1 MGKKS
6 RSKSGPSKSTSLVL
20 AADPAPSEKK
30 RTKKNNRVPPVQ
42 EKDAEEE
49 FLEKLIFGDAEGF
62 EAGLN
67 ELDGGGYSDDSDGE
81 EGGGGGGGIALAGDG
96 DVDAG
101 GADLQALQ
109 DDELFFVDEGPS
121 GTDVIPARVSG
132 GEEGEVEEEDDDLPA
147 WQDSDDEMLT
157 ISLANRG
164 LLRKLRDTESEDLIS
179 GKEYSARLRRQFE
192 RIYPVPEW
200 AAASGGSDRRRRKR
214 VGLDGSSSDEEMGG
228 MEEGGDEEAVR
239 SAPSLEEIL
248 RSTTTN
254 WTRKVPGRLRPEK
267 LTIVRLADGN
277 RIGGSLVYIHTPPPN
292 SPSSNQLTSIYN
304 QSMIST
310 LHFHPH
316 HPLLLS
322 SGPDSTLRLHHI
334 NGTTNPPAT
343 SLHLRNTPISTAH
356 FHPSGTSII
365 ASGRRKYFHIW
376 NLSTGTIQKV
386 TRIYGHAEVQ
396 RSMETFR
403 ISPDGKFMALV
414 ASRGFV
420 NVLNATT
427 YQWVCAAKIEGRVA
441 DISWWGDS
449 HGLTIGNKAGGVWE
463 FDVLEEKVVARW
475 QDEGGHATTVIK
487 NGGNRWI
494 AIGSQSGIV
503 NIYDRTRSFGST
515 SSTSKTSNNVL
526 TNGTKENP
534 KPVRVLEQLVTAVT
548 VIEFSPDCQVL
559 AIASKG
565 KKDAL
570 RMGNV
575 LPSPPV
581 YILYG

>member
-6 RSKSGPSKSTSLVL
+6 RPKAGPSKSTSLVL
-20 AADPAPSEKK
+20 AEPTPSEK
-30 RTKKNNRVPPVQ
+30 TYNRVPIQ

-62 EAGLN
+62 EDGLN
-67 ELDGGGYSDDSDGE
+67 EVGGGSPDDNDE
-81 EGGGGGGGIALAGDG
+81 GGIALVGDG
-96 DVDAG
+96 DEDA

-109 DDELFFVDEGPS
+109 DDELFFIDEGPS
-121 GTDVIPARVSG
+121 GAAAIAAGDIQGAGHGSLG
-132 GEEGEVEEEDDDLPA
+132 EGEGEEQDPPA

-157 ISLANRG
+157 VSLANRG
-164 LLRKLRDTESEDLIS
+164 LLRKLRDTETEDLIS

-200 AAASGGSDRRRRKR
+200 AISDPDRKR
-214 VGLDGSSSDEEMGG
+214 VGLDGAGVGSSDEDMGG
-228 MEEGGDEEAVR
+228 VGAEEEGGDQEAVR

-248 RSTTTN
+248 RSTTN

-267 LTIVRLADGN
+267 LTVVRLADGN
-277 RIGGSLVYIHTPPPN
+277 RIGGSL
-292 SPSSNQLTSIYN
+292 
-304 QSMIST
+304 SMIST

-365 ASGRRKYFHIW
+365 AAGRRKYFHIW

-403 ISPDGKFMALV
+403 ISPDGKFMALA

-441 DISWWGDS
+441 DVSWWGDS
-449 HGLTIGNKAGGVWE
+449 RGLTIGNKSGGVWE
-463 FDVLEEKVVARW
+463 FDVLSEKVVARW
-475 QDEGGHATTVIK
+475 KDEGGHATTVLK
-487 NGGNRWI
+487 NGGAQWV

-503 NIYDRTRSFGST
+503 NIYDRARSFGGGG
-515 SSTSKTSNNVL
+515 NALVG
-526 TNGTKENP
+526 GTKENP
-534 KPVRVLEQLVTAVT
+534 KPVRVLEQLVTAIS

-559 AIASKG
+559 AMASKG
-565 KKDAL
+565 KRDAL
-570 RMGNV
+570 RMV
-575 LPSPPV
+575 HLPSCAV
-581 YILYG
+581 YQNWPTSGTPLGRVTAISWAGKETGIVAIGNEAGKVRLFEIQS

>member
-6 RSKSGPSKSTSLVL
+6 RSKARPSKSTSLVL
-20 AADPAPSEKK
+20 AEPAPSE
-30 RTKKNNRVPPVQ
+30 RTNNRVPVQ

-62 EAGLN
+62 EDGLN
-67 ELDGGGYSDDSDGE
+67 EVEGGNSDDSD
-81 EGGGGGGGIALAGDG
+81 EGGIELVGDG
-96 DVDAG
+96 DGDEDA

-109 DDELFFVDEGPS
+109 DDELFFVDEEPS
-121 GTDVIPARVSG
+121 STAIIPARDIQDASHG
-132 GEEGEVEEEDDDLPA
+132 SSGEEGEEDLPA

-164 LLRKLRDTESEDLIS
+164 LLRKLRDTETEDLIS

-192 RIYPVPEW
+192 RIYPVPDW
-200 AAASGGSDRRRRKR
+200 AVSDSVRKKAR
-214 VGLDGSSSDEEMGG
+214 LHGVGAGSSDEEMDGVG
-228 MEEGGDEEAVR
+228 VEEEDGEQEALR

-248 RSTTTN
+248 RSTTN
-254 WTRKVPGRLRPEK
+254 WTRTVPGRLRPGK

-277 RIGGSLVYIHTPPPN
+277 SNGGSL
-292 SPSSNQLTSIYN
+292 
-304 QSMIST
+304 SMIST

-343 SLHLRNTPISTAH
+343 SLHLRNTPISAAH

-365 ASGRRKYFHIW
+365 AAGRRKYFHIW
-376 NLSTGTIQKV
+376 NISTGTIQKV

-403 ISPDGKFMALV
+403 ISPDGKFMALA

-420 NVLNATT
+420 NILNATT
-427 YQWVCAAKIEGRVA
+427 YQWVCAAKVEGRVA

-463 FDVLEEKVVARW
+463 FDVLSEKVVARW
-475 QDEGGHATTVIK
+475 KDEGGHATTVLK
-487 NGGNRWI
+487 NGGTRWI

-503 NIYDRTRSFGST
+503 NVYDRTRSFGGSGH
-515 SSTSKTSNNVL
+515 VL
-526 TNGTKENP
+526 VGGTKENP
-534 KPVRVLEQLVTAVT
+534 KPVRVLEQLVTAIS
-548 VIEFSPDCQVL
+548 VIEFSPDLQVL
-559 AIASKG
+559 AVASKG

-570 RMGNV
+570 RMV
-575 LPSPPV
+575 HLPSCAV
-581 YILYG
+581 YQNWPTSGTPLGRVTAISWAGKGTGIVAIGNEAGKVRLFEIQA

>member
-20 AADPAPSEKK
+20 ADPAPTEK
-30 RTKKNNRVPPVQ
+30 RTKKNKVPVQ

-67 ELDGGGYSDDSDGE
+67 ELDGGYSDDDDSDGE
-81 EGGGGGGGIALAGDG
+81 GGGGGGIALAGDG
-96 DVDAG
+96 DVDA

-121 GTDVIPARVSG
+121 GTDVITTKGRGPSKE
-132 GEEGEVEEEDDDLPA
+132 GEEGEEEEEEEEDLPA

-164 LLRKLRDTESEDLIS
+164 LLRKLRETESEDLIS

-200 AAASGGSDRRRRKR
+200 AAGGSDRRKR
-214 VGLDGSSSDEEMGG
+214 GSSSSDEEMGG
-228 MEEGGDEEAVR
+228 VEEEGEDKEAVG
-239 SAPSLEEIL
+239 SAPSLGEIL
-248 RSTTTN
+248 RSITTN

-267 LTIVRLADGN
+267 LTIVRLTDGN
-277 RIGGSLVYIHTPPPN
+277 RIGGSLVYIHTPPIPF
-292 SPSSNQLTSIYN
+292 SFIKQLTNY

-365 ASGRRKYFHIW
+365 AAGRRKYFHIW

-441 DISWWGDS
+441 DVSWWGDS
-449 HGLTIGNKAGGVWE
+449 HGLTIGNKVGGVWE

-475 QDEGGHATTVIK
+475 QDEGGHATTVVK
-487 NGGNRWI
+487 NGGSRWI

-515 SSTSKTSNNVL
+515 GNNRSNNVL
-526 TNGTKENP
+526 TGGTKENP
-534 KPVRVLEQLVTAVT
+534 KPVRVLEQLVTAVS

-575 LPSPPV
+575 YLPPPPLF
-581 YILYG
+581 YIYIIQLAN

>member
-6 RSKSGPSKSTSLVL
+6 RSKPGPSKSTSLVL
-20 AADPAPSEKK
+20 ADPAPSEKK
-30 RTKKNNRVPPVQ
+30 TKNKVPAQ

-67 ELDGGGYSDDSDGE
+67 ELDGGYSDDSDRE
-81 EGGGGGGGIALAGDG
+81 EGGGIALAGDG
-96 DVDAG
+96 DGDVDAG
-101 GADLQALQ
+101 EDLQALR

-121 GTDVIPARVSG
+121 GMDVILTKGPEEG
-132 GEEGEVEEEDDDLPA
+132 GEEEEEEDDLPA

-200 AAASGGSDRRRRKR
+200 AAAAGGSDRRKR
-214 VGLDGSSSDEEMGG
+214 GGSSSDEEMGG
-228 MEEGGDEEAVR
+228 VEEEGGDEEAVR

-277 RIGGSLVYIHTPPPN
+277 RIGGSL
-292 SPSSNQLTSIYN
+292 
-304 QSMIST
+304 SMIST

-365 ASGRRKYFHIW
+365 AAGRRKYFHIW

-396 RSMETFR
+396 KSMETFR

-463 FDVLEEKVVARW
+463 FDVLSEKVVARW
-475 QDEGGHATTVIK
+475 QDEGGHATTVVK

-503 NIYDRTRSFGST
+503 NIYDRTRSFGTTT
-515 SSTSKTSNNVL
+515 SNTSNNVL
-526 TNGTKENP
+526 AGGTKEKP
-534 KPVRVLEQLVTAVT
+534 KPVRVLEQLVTAVG

-570 RMGNV
+570 RMV
-575 LPSPPV
+575 HLPSCTV
-581 YILYG
+581 YQNWPTSGTPLGRVTAISWAGKETGIVAIGNEAGKVRLFEIQA

>member
-1 MGKKS
+1 MGIESVVVWYIYTPPS
-6 RSKSGPSKSTSLVL
+6 R
-20 AADPAPSEKK
+20 
-30 RTKKNNRVPPVQ
+30 
-42 EKDAEEE
+42 
-49 FLEKLIFGDAEGF
+49 
-62 EAGLN
+62 
-67 ELDGGGYSDDSDGE
+67 
-81 EGGGGGGGIALAGDG
+81 
-96 DVDAG
+96 
-101 GADLQALQ
+101 LQ
-109 DDELFFVDEGPS
+109 S
-121 GTDVIPARVSG
+121 I
-132 GEEGEVEEEDDDLPA
+132 
-147 WQDSDDEMLT
+147 
-157 ISLANRG
+157 N
-164 LLRKLRDTESEDLIS
+164 K
-179 GKEYSARLRRQFE
+179 
-192 RIYPVPEW
+192 
-200 AAASGGSDRRRRKR
+200 
-214 VGLDGSSSDEEMGG
+214 
-228 MEEGGDEEAVR
+228 
-239 SAPSLEEIL
+239 
-248 RSTTTN
+248 
-254 WTRKVPGRLRPEK
+254 
-267 LTIVRLADGN
+267 
-277 RIGGSLVYIHTPPPN
+277 YIH
-292 SPSSNQLTSIYN
+292 

-441 DISWWGDS
+441 DVSWWGDS

-475 QDEGGHATTVIK
+475 QDEGGHATTVVK

-503 NIYDRTRSFGST
+503 NIYDRNRSFGST
-515 SSTSKTSNNVL
+515 GSNTSNNVL
-526 TNGTKENP
+526 TGGTKENP
-534 KPVRVLEQLVTAVT
+534 KPVRVLEQLVTAVS

-559 AIASKG
+559 AIASRG

-575 LPSPPV
+575 LPSPPPRSFT
-581 YILYG
+581 YIYIIWLAN

>member
-81 EGGGGGGGIALAGDG
+81 EGGGGGGGGIALAGDG

-200 AAASGGSDRRRRKR
+200 AAAGGGSDRRRRKR

-228 MEEGGDEEAVR
+228 VEEGGDEEAVR

-277 RIGGSLVYIHTPPPN
+277 RIGGSLVYTYTPFPSRHQSINKYIQLVNDINPPLPPPPPPPPLLRTRLN
-292 SPSSNQLTSIYN
+292 PPPSPHKRHHKPPRHIPPPPQHPHLNRSLPPLRHKHNRLRPAKILPHLEPLHRHHPESNQNIR
-304 QSMIST
+304 
-310 LHFHPH
+310 P
-316 HPLLLS
+316 
-322 SGPDSTLRLHHI
+322 
-334 NGTTNPPAT
+334 
-343 SLHLRNTPISTAH
+343 
-356 FHPSGTSII
+356 
-365 ASGRRKYFHIW
+365 RR
-376 NLSTGTIQKV
+376 
-386 TRIYGHAEVQ
+386 
-396 RSMETFR
+396 
-403 ISPDGKFMALV
+403 
-414 ASRGFV
+414 
-420 NVLNATT
+420 
-427 YQWVCAAKIEGRVA
+427 
-441 DISWWGDS
+441 
-449 HGLTIGNKAGGVWE
+449 
-463 FDVLEEKVVARW
+463 
-475 QDEGGHATTVIK
+475 
-487 NGGNRWI
+487 
-494 AIGSQSGIV
+494 
-503 NIYDRTRSFGST
+503 
-515 SSTSKTSNNVL
+515 
-526 TNGTKENP
+526 GTKVNG
-534 KPVRVLEQLVTAVT
+534 
-548 VIEFSPDCQVL
+548 D
-559 AIASKG
+559 
-565 KKDAL
+565 
-570 RMGNV
+570 
-575 LPSPPV
+575 LPHLPGREIHGPSR
-581 YILYG
+581 